1 MADILLEHTD
11 DGGDVRVAGGNL
23 AIDDGLSTAVYLS
36 LFGGN
41 GADDGTDATAS
52 LQWWGN
58 RLETEPARKFRCAM
72 HALIKAHPLT
82 SASLLGIEQAGAR
95 DLAWLVD
102 EGLAEA
108 IAVECSILGVDRIA
122 IAIKIQTSDRA
133 VALGYEVTRAP

>member
-11 DGGDVRVAGGNL
+11 DGGDVRVASGSL

-41 GADDGTDATAS
+41 GSDDGTDATAP

-58 RLETEPARKFRCAM
+58 RLETEPARKVRSAM
-72 HALIKAHPLT
+72 QALIKASALN
-82 SASLLGIEQAGAR
+82 SASLLRIEQAGAR

-102 EGLAEA
+102 QGLAEA

-122 IAIKIQTSDRA
+122 IAIKIQTGQRA
-133 VALGYEVTRAP
+133 IALGYEVTRAP